1 MGWKGGGAS
10 LLPPCSLPH
19 CTAAVSAGM
28 APLTICSLIANIRV
42 HFLRHWTGTERWRA
56 VLWAFLSLSPTLP
69 FSLYHCS
76 LWCWCKDAH
85 KHTCR
90 QQLSHLANLLSY
102 SVQLHIL
109 LIEHAGTVTLWC
121 KDAINVSIGWC
132 SLKCIF
138 LSGVC
143 LLWLLERLS
152 KSLENVIPK
161 LQIHLAKPMNYNH

>member
-10 LLPPCSLPH
+10 LLSPCSLPH

-56 VLWAFLSLSPTLP
+56 VLWAFLSLSLPRCLSRFTTALSGAGVKTRTNTL
-69 FSLYHCS
+69 
-76 LWCWCKDAH
+76 D
-85 KHTCR
+85 R

-109 LIEHAGTVTLWC
+109 LIEHAGTVTL
-121 KDAINVSIGWC
+121 
-132 SLKCIF
+132 
-138 LSGVC
+138 
-143 LLWLLERLS
+143 
-152 KSLENVIPK
+152 
-161 LQIHLAKPMNYNH
+161 